1 LFRDSGVTFTDI
13 AKYGGGYG
21 KEPSIMK
28 NMKSLAGEF
37 PFLTVESLVDP
48 YQMVKKTLRLKDW
61 KIYAGKPS
69 ERCGGLKG
77 TAFMVDL
84 TGENK
89 MSLSDADVLVG
100 DAVRAVESCGVS
112 FTVLYMSGDEDT
124 QDKEGAGFLTRH
136 LTSTEGSEAD
146 ENNAVF
152 ITANL
157 TDCALLYFDK
167 ISYGENHTVLKSSV
181 VESSIDIGC
190 AQNLNT
196 SGNPNATRYIR
207 FQVYNNETDKTD
219 TIWFDFIPYKGS
231 NRFWTVRIILMLD
244 GEGMNYTLQSTSEY
258 TYAAEGSSYHC
269 SPETEWVEPGANT
282 TNDTLQFKVTGLQ
295 VQIGG
300 KTFATNKE
308 FANAYDCVPYFSS
321 SIWMGII
328 SLIPIVLVLYC
339 SLVFVFSMDTPDRF
353 ENPAGKPLQINAS

>member
-1 LFRDSGVTFTDI
+1 V
-13 AKYGGGYG
+13 
-21 KEPSIMK
+21 
-28 NMKSLAGEF
+28 
-37 PFLTVESLVDP
+37 FLLCV
-48 YQMVKKTLRLKDW
+48 
-61 KIYAGKPS
+61 
-69 ERCGGLKG
+69 
-77 TAFMVDL
+77 
-84 TGENK
+84 
-89 MSLSDADVLVG
+89 DVLVG

-219 TIWFDFIPYKGS
+219 TIWSVHTCAAFI
-231 NRFWTVRIILMLD
+231 
-244 GEGMNYTLQSTSEY
+244 
-258 TYAAEGSSYHC
+258 AE
-269 SPETEWVEPGANT
+269 
-282 TNDTLQFKVTGLQ
+282 FKKCLL
-295 VQIGG
+295 
-300 KTFATNKE
+300 F
-308 FANAYDCVPYFSS
+308 
-321 SIWMGII
+321 
-328 SLIPIVLVLYC
+328 VLLW
-339 SLVFVFSMDTPDRF
+339 
-353 ENPAGKPLQINAS
+353 